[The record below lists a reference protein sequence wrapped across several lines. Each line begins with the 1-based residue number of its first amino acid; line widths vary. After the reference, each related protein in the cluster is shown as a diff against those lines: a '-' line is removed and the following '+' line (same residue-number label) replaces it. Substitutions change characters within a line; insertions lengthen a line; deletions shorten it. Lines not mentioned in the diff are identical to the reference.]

1 MVTVLYFGKSVRVWL
16 VCVCVCD
23 IIYTNKD
30 YNRNIGFKFFYMIR
44 NAERQTG
51 RGIKNRWDTH
61 LAHVEQTRQLLS
73 CLAKLISWD

>member
-61 LAHVEQTRQLLS
+61 WMRLS
-73 CLAKLISWD
+73 HMWNKQDNYCPVWLS